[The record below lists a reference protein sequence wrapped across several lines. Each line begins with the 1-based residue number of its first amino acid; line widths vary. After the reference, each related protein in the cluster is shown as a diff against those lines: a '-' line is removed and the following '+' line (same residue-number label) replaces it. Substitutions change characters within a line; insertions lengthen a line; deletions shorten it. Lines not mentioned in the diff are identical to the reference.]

1 MESDIADRPGY
12 SAGKKGIITEPN
24 LALVIFAVCMF
35 CTGASG
41 YVCEV
46 LLSTVSS
53 YILGNTIVQF
63 SVIMGVMMVS
73 MGLSQFVQVLI
84 GNERLV
90 EKYIAVELII
100 SLLCGFTPL
109 IIYEAFAY
117 AEAYFKLIQL
127 GLAGSIGFLIGFEIP
142 IVLRINERYADSL
155 PVNISR
161 TTTWDYIGVAFGL
174 ALWYFLLKKSVLIT
188 EISFIA
194 GGINLFVALFALY
207 FFIRYR
213 LLKNRTLWIF
223 LAALTVLVLALGYMY
238 NRDISFSAKQKL
250 YEDKIVIDEQ
260 TIYQNIVVT
269 HREDIDDYRLYCNGQ
284 LQASSYDEIRYHEP
298 LVHPVMSLVPWP
310 GKKVLV
316 LGGGDGMA
324 LRELLK
330 YNDLD
335 SITLVEL
342 DPDMIKL
349 FRENPV
355 LSELNDHAF
364 SDPRVRLIKT
374 DSLSPGPLAPVYMD
388 SGRRDEKGDPVP
400 EISTYTRV
408 MNIDADRYIGAVTEK
423 YDVVII
429 DFPDPGSV
437 ELAKLYSQEFYLKLK
452 RIMSENAMFVI
463 QATSPYHAKEAFLG
477 INRTIK
483 SAGFNTLP
491 FRNNVPSFGDWG
503 WILAWKEHIPE
514 KTILKKIESMEF
526 SVPTE
531 YLEPEQAKTFFRN
544 WGKGELV
551 SDYTWV
557 NTHMNP
563 ALLWAYLDECWK
575 ID

>member
-1 MESDIADRPGY
+1 MRSADKEKSIFKNDIISES
-12 SAGKKGIITEPN
+12 N
-24 LALVIFAVCMF
+24 LALLIFAVCMF

-53 YILGNTIVQF
+53 YILGNTVVQF
-63 SVIMGVMMVS
+63 SVVVGLMMVA
-73 MGLSQFVQVLI
+73 MGLSQLVQVLI
-84 GNERLV
+84 GKERLV
-90 EKYIAVELII
+90 EKYIAVELIL

-109 IIYEAFAY
+109 IVYCAFAFVGPH
-117 AEAYFKLIQL
+117 FKLIQIS
-127 GLAGSIGFLIGFEIP
+127 LACSIGFLIGFEIP
-142 IVLRINERYADSL
+142 IVLRINEKYADSL

-161 TTTWDYIGVAFGL
+161 TVTWDYIGVAFGL
-174 ALWYFLLKKSVLIT
+174 GLWYFLLKKNVLIT
-188 EISFIA
+188 EISFIVGA
-194 GGINLFVALFALY
+194 INLFVALFALF
-207 FFIRYR
+207 FFIRYG
-213 LLKNRTLWIF
+213 LLKNKYLWFF
-223 LAALTVLVLALGYMY
+223 LSGLTIAGMVAGLVY
-238 NRDISFSAKQKL
+238 NRDISFLAKQRL
-250 YEDKIVIDEQ
+250 YEDKIIVDEQ
-260 TIYQNIVVT
+260 TLYQNIVVT

-284 LQASSYDEIRYHEP
+284 LQASSSDEIRYHEP
-298 LVHPVMSLVPWP
+298 LVHPVMSLVPWA

-330 YNDLD
+330 YNDLK

-342 DPDMIKL
+342 DPEMISL
-349 FRENPV
+349 FTDNPV
-355 LSELNDHAF
+355 LSKLNDHAF
-364 SDPRVRLIKT
+364 SDPRVNILKAGAVSAGNIT
-374 DSLSPGPLAPVYMD
+374 PVYMD
-388 SGRRDEKGDPVP
+388 SDKLDKKGEPVP
-400 EISTYTRV
+400 EVSAYSRIMT
-408 MNIDADRYIGAVTEK
+408 IDADIYIGAVTEK

-452 RIMSENAMFVI
+452 RVMSENGMFVI

-491 FRNNVPSFGDWG
+491 YRNNVPSFGDWG
-503 WILAWKEHIPE
+503 WILAWKDHIPE
-514 KTILKKIESMEF
+514 KVIINKIETMEF
-526 SVPTE
+526 NVETD
-531 YLEPEQAKTFFRN
+531 YLTADQAKTFFKN
-544 WGKGELV
+544 WGKGELE
-551 SDYTWV
+551 SKYKWI
-557 NTHMNP
+557 NSYMNP